1 MVALI
6 LSTTILSCPQA
17 IQLIANVSNVVGL
30 TNQQKIQVIEELKK
44 IVPSCPVII
53 KDIKK

>member
-30 TNQQKIQVIEELKK
+30 TNQQKMQVIEELKK

>member
-6 LSTTILSCPQA
+6 LSTTIVSCSQA
-17 IQLIANVSNVVGL
+17 IQLIANVTNVVGL
-30 TNQQKIQVIEELKK
+30 TNQQKAQVVEELKK